1 MTFFSV
7 FDILGWQCFLS
18 KRKFYMKAILYIRVS
33 TKSQHAGVSIQI
45 SVCTEKAS
53 SLGIKDTR
61 TFIDSDV
68 AHDVPLEQRP
78 GLSKALNSLNCGDVF
93 ISTNQDRIS
102 RSTILKVRFF
112 HILQKLGVQFISTL
126 EDTDMTLAQGHKIT
140 RLYTE
145 NSIEYPIARTQ
156 EVATYKKA
164 QEEITG
170 TVPYGFKRIE
180 SGARLVSCPE
190 EQKVIATA
198 RKLHASGY
206 SLRAI
211 QQQLSIAGT
220 RTRKG
225 TEHQL
230 TQIARILKSYA
241 KEEQNKPRGK
251 RTLPYGFKYNGA
263 KIEQCPNE
271 QQIVNL
277 AKHLRSQNLTLSKI
291 TDMLNKLG
299 YRGRTG
305 NPFGIS
311 QTSRMLKRTSSLPQK
326 GPGTVPYGFM
336 FCPAKKSI
344 ELDSKEQ
351 EIIAH
356 AQALRAQGY
365 SLKAVAH
372 KLNQLGY
379 KSRNNTLFMPAQAAK
394 MVSQVKPVP
403 ITKPVGPSN
412 LPYGYKYVD
421 QTLQTEYCSQEQK
434 VITLAIE
441 LQAQGLSLRQIA
453 REINLRGYRTRAG
466 TFFYISQIARMLKR
480 HTPLTTRS
488 SHENPQSTL

>member
-1 MTFFSV
+1 
-7 FDILGWQCFLS
+7 
-18 KRKFYMKAILYIRVS
+18 MKAVLYIRVS

-45 SVCTEKAS
+45 SVCKEKAS
-53 SLGIKDTR
+53 SLGLQDTHV
-61 TFIDSDV
+61 FIDSDV

-78 GLSKALNSLNCGDVF
+78 GLSKSLNSLQYGDVF
-93 ISTNQDRIS
+93 ICTNQDRIS

-112 HILQKLGVQFISTL
+112 HILRKLGVQFVSTL
-126 EDTDMTLAQGHKIT
+126 EDTDMTLAQGYKIT

-145 NSIEYPIARTQ
+145 NSIEYPISRTQ
-156 EVATYKKA
+156 EVAAYKKA
-164 QEEITG
+164 KEEVTG
-170 TVPYGFKRIE
+170 TVPYGFKKKE
-180 SGARLVSCPE
+180 SGNHLVSCPE

-211 QQQLSIAGT
+211 QQQLSLQGA

-241 KEEQNKPRGK
+241 KEQENKPRGK
-251 RTLPYGFKYNGA
+251 RTLPYGFKYNGT
-263 KIEQCPNE
+263 KVEHCPDE

-277 AKHLRSQNLTLSKI
+277 AKHLRCQKLTLSKI
-291 TDMLNKLG
+291 TDMLNRLG

-305 NPFGIS
+305 NHFCIS
-311 QTSRMLKRTSSLPQK
+311 QISRMLKRTSSLPQK

-344 ELDSKEQ
+344 EPCHREQ
-351 EIIAH
+351 EVITK

-365 SLKAVAH
+365 SLKAIAH
-372 KLNQLGY
+372 ELNQLGY

-394 MVSQVKPVP
+394 MVSSIKSAPA
-403 ITKPVGPSN
+403 TKLAGRSN
-412 LPYGYKYVD
+412 LPYGYRYVD
-421 QTLQTEYCSQEQK
+421 QTSKTESCPQEQK
-434 VITLAIE
+434 VITVAIE
-441 LQAQGLSLRQIA
+441 LRAQGLSLRQIT
-453 REINLRGYRTRAG
+453 REVNLRGYRTRAG
-466 TFFYISQIARMLKR
+466 TLFYISQIARMLKR
-480 HTPLTTRS
+480 HIPQTTRS
-488 SHENPQSTL
+488 FHENPQSTL